1 MESKK
6 CRKVPIILYDG
17 TLVKK
22 GPGADK
28 PKARDFQ
35 LIPIKIN
42 FINSSGNKYENNL
55 QKSKITHRSDANNCD
70 KLKLKVGMMS
80 SQALGAEVQK
90 VPNMSSSPQ
99 HSRDQH
105 HEDQHNKCEYETETL
120 TKIDK
125 DIGELKDKTET
136 YDQNLTM
143 NPTTSSTVDWR
154 VAHES
159 LIHLFKVSE

>member
-1 MESKK
+1 
-6 CRKVPIILYDG
+6 
-17 TLVKK
+17 
-22 GPGADK
+22 
-28 PKARDFQ
+28 
-35 LIPIKIN
+35 
-42 FINSSGNKYENNL
+42 
-55 QKSKITHRSDANNCD
+55 
-70 KLKLKVGMMS
+70 MS

-90 VPNMSSSPQ
+90 VPNMLSSPQ

-136 YDQNLTM
+136 DNQNLTM